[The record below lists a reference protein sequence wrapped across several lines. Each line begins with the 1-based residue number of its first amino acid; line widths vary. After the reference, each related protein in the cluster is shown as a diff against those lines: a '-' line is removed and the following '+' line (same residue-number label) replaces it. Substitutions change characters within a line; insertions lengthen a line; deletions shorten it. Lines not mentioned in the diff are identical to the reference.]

1 MILSDV
7 EIKEE
12 IANGAI
18 IVSGWDGELSIGPNS
33 MDLHLD
39 NKALILPAASSIGE
53 CKYRA
58 FSLDEDMTK
67 LYTKH
72 DDWEDIMISPGD
84 FMLLST
90 KEKITFPDSIVG
102 FVQGRSS
109 IARAGIQVHAAGFVD
124 ALEADAG
131 LRSAVDAGD

>member
-39 NKALILPAASSIGE
+39 NKALILPAAS
-53 CKYRA
+53 A
-58 FSLDEDMTK
+58 FNRRHAIIIE
-67 LYTKH
+67 
-72 DDWEDIMISPGD
+72 
-84 FMLLST
+84 LSVLMKT
-90 KEKITFPDSIVG
+90 CQSCTQSTTT
-102 FVQGRSS
+102 GR
-109 IARAGIQVHAAGFVD
+109 I
-124 ALEADAG
+124 L
-131 LRSAVDAGD
+131 